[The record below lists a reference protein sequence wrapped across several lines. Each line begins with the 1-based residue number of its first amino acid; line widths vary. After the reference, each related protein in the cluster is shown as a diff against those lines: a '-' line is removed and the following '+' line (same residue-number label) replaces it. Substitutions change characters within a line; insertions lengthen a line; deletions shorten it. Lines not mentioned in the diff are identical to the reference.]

1 MKNAKF
7 VSGLYFSNEET
18 FKVRTLHNYY
28 FSHECVS
35 WVWPKVIL
43 TILMTLKKKETAK
56 NVPGPCRLYEERLKV
71 LTWLKDCLLHT
82 GMSWFWLEGIFEGSM
97 SLGGK
102 VQKECLGNIFF
113 YRKTLE
119 VLTLHRYCL
128 LPKGMP
134 WFWPMVFWIS
144 SRPLKGNMQSLCL
157 VCNSLLK
164 KTLEVLLHIKIVI
177 AVRMCFKLD
186 PGSVVQVI
194 VKSAFC
200 LPRLYLEM
208 DND

>member
-1 MKNAKF
+1 MCITSLTKGHFDNFNGTKEKKNTQKCARSMSFIWRKIESSYLTQRLLITCRYVMILTWSHFWRFKVTRRKSAKI
-7 VSGLYFSNEET
+7 VSGKKFSY
-18 FKVRTLHNYY
+18 RYY
-28 FSHECVS
+28 TEKH
-35 WVWPKVIL
+35 KH
-43 TILMTLKKKETAK
+43 K
-56 NVPGPCRLYEERLKV
+56 
-71 LTWLKDCLLHT
+71 
-82 GMSWFWLEGIFEGSM
+82 
-97 SLGGK
+97 
-102 VQKECLGNIFF
+102 
-113 YRKTLE
+113 
-119 VLTLHRYCL
+119 VLTLHKYCL

-144 SRPLKGNMQSLCL
+144 SRPLIGNMQSLCL